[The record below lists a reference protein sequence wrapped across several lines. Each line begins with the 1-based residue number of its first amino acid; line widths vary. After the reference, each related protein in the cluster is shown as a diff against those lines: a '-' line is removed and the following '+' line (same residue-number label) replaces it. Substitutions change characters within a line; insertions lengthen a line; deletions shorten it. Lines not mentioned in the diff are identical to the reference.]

1 MHYWIVINDNTQ
13 GPMTLDE
20 LMQVRGLTPQT
31 PVWFDGLANWTTIGQ
46 VPDLMARLM
55 QPRNNSADATQSA
68 AGGVIEQPS
77 SPAAPAYSFQAANYA
92 YQQPKQQPQD
102 VPPMPPTN
110 LVWAIIVTICCC
122 LPAGVVAIVYASK
135 VSTLYRRGL
144 YEEAEKA
151 SERAMWWVIGGFVG
165 GLVLQPFVSLVQL
178 MAL

>member
-46 VPDLMARLM
+46 VPDLMMRLM
-55 QPRNNSADATQSA
+55 QPRPNEGNATE
-68 AGGVIEQPS
+68 I
-77 SPAAPAYSFQAANYA
+77 APADGYAPASPSAPTYGMPGGYNA
-92 YQQPKQQPQD
+92 YQTPKQQPREE

-110 LVWAIIVTICCC
+110 LVWAIIVTVCCC
-122 LPAGVVAIVYASK
+122 VPAGVVAIVYASK

-144 YEEAEKA
+144 YAEAEKA
-151 SERAMWWVIGGFVG
+151 SEKAMWWTIGGFVG
-165 GLVLQPFVSLVQL
+165 GLVLQPFISLVQL